1 MGKKIMLQGTASN
14 VGKSILTAGLCRIFK
29 QDGYS
34 VAPFKSQN
42 MALNSFITKEGL
54 EMGRAQVFQAEACGI
69 DPIADMNPILLKPS
83 GNHRCQVIVRGKV
96 REDMASSEYHSYK
109 PKLAKELKTIFNEFS
124 NNYDIVVME
133 GAGSTAEINLREH
146 DIANMGMAEIADA
159 PVIIVGD
166 IDRGGVFASLAG
178 TMMLLS
184 EEERKRVKGVIINK
198 FRGRKELLKE
208 GVKMLEEIIGVPVLG
223 VIPYSDIKIEDEDS
237 VTTRFKT
244 VQEKRD
250 IHIEIIRTPHMSNF
264 TDFNIFETQDDVSV
278 RYDEDS
284 VTTRFKTVQEKRDI
298 HIEIIRTPHMS
309 NFTDFNIFETQDD
322 VSVRYVGHGEALS
335 NPDIVIVP
343 GSKST
348 IDDLKYIRE
357 SGLEAQIKELEK
369 RGKLIFGICGG
380 YQILGKKIKDPYHVE
395 GEVEEINGIGLLDTE
410 TIFEKEKTTTQ
421 VEAIIRPNL
430 GGYLRGVSGKR
441 VKGYEIHMGI
451 SNTGDE
457 VSHLNLINKKLGED
471 VNYLEGSVNKHGNV
485 VGTYL
490 HGIFDEI
497 DFTRALLNSI
507 REEKGLDKIDS
518 NVTSFDEFKQNE
530 YDKLADLLREHLD
543 IEKIYEIMSENEN

>member
-29 QDGYS
+29 QDGFN

-54 EMGRAQVFQAEACGI
+54 EMGRAQVFQAEACNI
-69 DPIADMNPILLKPS
+69 EPIADMNPILLKPS

-96 REDMASSEYHSYK
+96 RDDISSTEYHNYK
-109 PKLAKELKTIFNEFS
+109 PILAKELKTIFSQFS

-178 TMMLLS
+178 TMLLLS
-184 EEERKRVKGVIINK
+184 EEEKKRVKGVIINK
-198 FRGRKELLKE
+198 FRGRKELLYD
-208 GVKMLEEIIGVPVLG
+208 GIKMLEDIIKVPVLG

-237 VTTRFKT
+237 VTTKFKT
-244 VQEKRD
+244 KMKKND

-264 TDFNIFETQDDVSV
+264 TDFNIFETQDDVS
-278 RYDEDS
+278 
-284 VTTRFKTVQEKRDI
+284 I
-298 HIEIIRTPHMS
+298 
-309 NFTDFNIFETQDD
+309 
-322 VSVRYVGHGEALS
+322 RYVDYGEALS
-335 NPDIVIVP
+335 NPDMVIIP

-348 IDDLKYIRE
+348 IDDLEYIRK
-357 SGLEAQIKELEK
+357 SGLEEQIKNLHK
-369 RGKLIFGICGG
+369 SGKLVFGICGG
-380 YQILGKKIKDPYHVE
+380 YQILGKKLMDPYHVE
-395 GEVEEINGIGLLDTE
+395 GEKEEIDGLGLLDIE
-410 TIFEKEKTTTQ
+410 TTFEREKTTTQ
-421 VEAIIRPNL
+421 VEAKICENMN
-430 GGYLRGVSGKR
+430 GYLHNLSNMM

-451 SNTGDE
+451 SKIGKHVN
-457 VSHLNLINKKLGED
+457 SLNNITKKLEQD
-471 VNYLEGSVNKHGNV
+471 VDYLEGSVNEKGNV

-497 DFTRALLNSI
+497 DFTRALLNNI
-507 REEKGLDKIDS
+507 RESKGLEKVDTNVDS
-518 NVTSFDEFKQNE
+518 FEAFKQGE

-543 IEKIYEIMSENEN
+543 IKKIYEIMDKHEKKQ

>member
-1 MGKKIMLQGTASN
+1 MAKKIMLQGTASN

-69 DPIADMNPILLKPS
+69 EPTCDMNPILLKPS

-96 REDMASSEYHSYK
+96 REDMSSNAYHTYK
-109 PKLAKELKTIFNEFS
+109 PILAKELKSIFENLS
-124 NNYDIVVME
+124 NKFDVVVME
-133 GAGSTAEINLREH
+133 GAGSTAEINLQEH
-146 DIANMGMAEIADA
+146 DIANMGMAKIADA

-178 TMMLLS
+178 TMLLLK

-198 FRGRKELLKE
+198 FRGRKELLEDGIK
-208 GVKMLEEIIGVPVLG
+208 KLEEIINVPVLG
-223 VIPYSDIKIEDEDS
+223 VVPYSDIKIEDEDS

-244 VQEKRD
+244 QMNKND

-264 TDFNIFETQDDVSV
+264 TDFNIFETQ
-278 RYDEDS
+278 
-284 VTTRFKTVQEKRDI
+284 Q
-298 HIEIIRTPHMS
+298 
-309 NFTDFNIFETQDD
+309 D
-322 VSVRYVGHGEALS
+322 VSVRYVDYGESLG
-335 NPDIVIVP
+335 NPDIVILP

-348 IDDLKYIRE
+348 IDDLKYIRKN
-357 SGLEAQIKELEK
+357 GLENQIKELQK

-380 YQILGKKIKDPYHVE
+380 YQMLGKKLKDPYHVE
-395 GEVEEINGIGLLDTE
+395 GEEEEYDGIGLLDVE
-410 TIFEKEKTTTQ
+410 TTFEKEKTTTQ
-421 VEAIIRPNL
+421 VEAIINDNL
-430 GGYLRGVSGKR
+430 GGYMDNLNGKS

-451 SNTGDE
+451 STLGKDVNN
-457 VSHLNLINKKLGED
+457 LNRINKKLDEEVD
-471 VNYLEGSVNKHGNV
+471 YIEGSVNKEGNV

-497 DFTRALLNSI
+497 DFTRTLLNNI
-507 REEKGLDKIDS
+507 REQKGLEKIVS

-543 IEKIYEIMSENEN
+543 IEQIYKIMNE

>member
-69 DPIADMNPILLKPS
+69 DPVADMNPILLKPS

-96 REDMASSEYHSYK
+96 REDMASSKYHTYK
-109 PKLAKELKTIFNEFS
+109 PQLAKELKTIFSEFS

-146 DIANMGMAEIADA
+146 DIANM
-159 PVIIVGD
+159 
-166 IDRGGVFASLAG
+166 
-178 TMMLLS
+178 MLLS
-184 EEERKRVKGVIINK
+184 EEERRRVKGVIINK
-198 FRGRKELLKE
+198 FRGRKELLEE
-208 GVKMLEEIIGVPVLG
+208 GIKMLEEIINVPVLG

-237 VTTRFKT
+237 VTTRFKA
-244 VQEKRD
+244 VQGKRD

-264 TDFNIFETQDDVSV
+264 TDFNIFETQ
-278 RYDEDS
+278 
-284 VTTRFKTVQEKRDI
+284 
-298 HIEIIRTPHMS
+298 
-309 NFTDFNIFETQDD
+309 ND
-322 VSVRYVGHGEALS
+322 VSVRYVGYGEALS
-335 NPDIVIVP
+335 NPDIVIIP

-357 SGLEAQIKELEK
+357 NGLEEQIKELQK

-380 YQILGKKIKDPYHVE
+380 YQMLGKKIKDPYHVE
-395 GEVEEINGIGLLDTE
+395 GEIEEIDGIGLLDTE

-421 VEAIIRPNL
+421 VEAIIHPNL
-430 GGYLRGVSGKR
+430 SGYMKNLSGKR

-451 SNTGDE
+451 SRVGSE
-457 VSHLNLINKKLGED
+457 VSYLNLINKKLGEE
-471 VNYLEGSVNKHGNV
+471 VSYLEGSINKNGNV
-485 VGTYL
+485 VGTYI

-497 DFTRALLNSI
+497 DFTRELLNSI
-507 REEKGLDKIDS
+507 REEKGLEKLQS

-530 YDKLADLLREHLD
+530 YDKLADLLRENLD
-543 IEKIYEIMSENEN
+543 IQKIYEIMTEHENKIL